1 MTHNNTYRFKQKTKS
16 KKSPSFWV
24 SLVITT
30 ILVFSITSIALAMQV
45 AALAVDIN
53 SGLSSSSPRFMTE
66 YNSKLYF
73 SADPGD
79 GHGRELWVYDG
90 TRASLVVDI
99 LSGPA
104 SSNVSNL
111 AVFNGKLYFQAY
123 SDAYGSELWM
133 YDSTTNIASLAVD
146 ICTGP
151 SGSVPSYLA
160 AYNGKLYF
168 SANGCDGAGSELW
181 SYDGN
186 SASRVA
192 DIYSGS
198 TNSNPKFLTVY
209 DGALY
214 FSAISSLTINIE
226 LYSYDGSTVSLA
238 ADIADPGG
246 SIPQYLA
253 VYDGKLY
260 FSATAKDDGRGIEL
274 WAYDG
279 SSANL
284 VADIWSGMF
293 SSNPAYLTV
302 FDNKLFFAA
311 DSGDLKGKEL
321 WSFDGSTA
329 TREADINGGFNSG
342 SYPEYLAVLDD
353 ELFFSA
359 DGGDGAGRELWH
371 FYEDTAPQVDTT
383 SPASGASIS
392 STNTLQVFFSED
404 VKHDGSSKAANNTTN
419 YVLVEEMG
427 DGFQTTACNATDF
440 IHDLQIPIDQA
451 VYSNNSGAGPFEAT
465 LTVNNGTILP
475 DGSYRLLVCGTTSI
489 EDIVGNKLNNG
500 ADQVVDF
507 SVTAPVT
514 IAKAAAAELP
524 KTGFAPGVVTAV
536 GSPVIENAY
545 IDLGSLWLEIPRL
558 DVNAVI
564 TGVPVLGDGWD
575 VSWLGAK
582 AGWLEGTSFP
592 THAGNSAL
600 SAHVYDAN
608 GQPGI
613 FNGLASLKWGDEVI
627 VHYGR
632 DYVYEVRKVNEYVRP
647 NAIDL
652 ALQHEDYPW
661 LTLITCKGYDAES
674 NSYVWRVVVQAVQVR
689 ID

>member
-1 MTHNNTYRFKQKTKS
+1 MTHNNTYRFKQENKS
-16 KKSPSFWV
+16 KKNPNLRI

-30 ILVFSITSIALAMQV
+30 ILVFSIISNALAMQV

-53 SGLSSSSPRFMTE
+53 SGSSSSSPRYLTE
-66 YNSKLYF
+66 YNGKLYF
-73 SADPGD
+73 QADGND
-79 GHGRELWVYDG
+79 GHGKELWVYDG
-90 TRASLVVDI
+90 TNASLVVDI
-99 LSGPA
+99 LSGAA

-111 AVFNGKLYFQAY
+111 AVYNGKLYFQAY
-123 SDAYGSELWM
+123 SDAYGSELWV
-133 YDSTTNIASLAVD
+133 YDSNTNTASLAAN
-146 ICTGP
+146 ICSGN

-198 TNSNPKFLTVY
+198 TGSNPKYLTVY

-214 FSAISSLTINIE
+214 FSATASLSISNE
-226 LYSYDGSTVSLA
+226 LYFYDGSTVSLA
-238 ADIADPGG
+238 VDIEDPGG
-246 SIPQYLA
+246 SIPEYLA
-253 VYDGKLY
+253 AYDGKLY
-260 FSATAKDDGRGIEL
+260 FSAASKDDGRGKEL

-284 VADIWSGMF
+284 VADIRSGML
-293 SSNPAYLTV
+293 SSYPAYLTV

-329 TREADINGGFNSG
+329 VREADINGGFNAG
-342 SYPEYLAVLDD
+342 SFPEFLAVAGD

-371 FYEDTAPQVDTT
+371 FYEDAAPQVGTT
-383 SPASGASIS
+383 SPANGASIS
-392 STNTLQVFFSED
+392 STTTLQVFFSED
-404 VKHDGSSKAANNTTN
+404 VKHDGSSEAANITAN

-440 IHDLQIPIDQA
+440 TSDLQITIDQA

-465 LTVNNGTILP
+465 LSVNNGTILP
-475 DGSYRLLVCGTTSI
+475 EGSYRLLVCGTTSI
-489 EDIVGNKLNNG
+489 EDMVGNKLNNG

-507 SVTAPVT
+507 TVTTSVT
-514 IAKAAAAELP
+514 AAAAELP

-536 GSPVIENAY
+536 DSLAIENAY
-545 IDLGSLWLEIPRL
+545 TDLGSLWLEIPRL

-564 TGVPVLGDGWD
+564 TGIPVSGDGWD
-575 VSWLGAK
+575 VSWLGNK

-592 THAGNSAL
+592 THTGNSAL
-600 SAHVYDAN
+600 SAHAYDAN

-613 FNGLASLKWGDEVI
+613 FSALASLKWGDEVI
-627 VHYGR
+627 VHYGM

-647 NAIDL
+647 DAIDL
-652 ALQHEDYPW
+652 VLQHEDYPW
-661 LTLITCKGYDAES
+661 LTLITCRGYDAES
-674 NSYVWRVVVQAVQVR
+674 NSYAWRVVVQAVQVR
-689 ID
+689 IE